1 MSAKKGLAAGALSL
15 AAAGLISK
23 ILGVVYIVPFQNM
36 AKDYAMGLYQ
46 NAYAIYVVMLTLA
59 TAGIPLAISKLVS
72 ERNALRDYA
81 GADQIYRVG
90 ARFLVLAGLIVFT
103 VLMVFGGLIAMMMGD
118 PNSST
123 AIRSLA
129 FALLI
134 VPLLA
139 AMRGYMQGHQSMA
152 VSGNSQVVEQL
163 VRVLVILL
171 GVFIAVRLDAEARTT
186 AAIATFASV
195 LGALA
200 SLLFLGRHVVRQ
212 RRENRK
218 KYLRPSPEPNKL
230 VLKKILQVAIPIS
243 LSSIVLPL
251 SQMMDS
257 FTITNL
263 LMFGFDW
270 TKEAATAE
278 FGVYTAR
285 ALRLIAMPLS
295 LAVAVGLSLM
305 PAISEAIAQRNI
317 KLRND
322 RVITAFRLT
331 SFFAF
336 PTAVGLYVLA
346 GPIDIALFTDL
357 KGADTIAAIS
367 FMAVFSSYELV
378 CAYILQAMG
387 YLYMPIRN
395 MFAGLGVKLVLLLL
409 LVPKLGIIGAG
420 VAAVIGYVV
429 SSTLNFA
436 AVKRL
441 LEIPM
446 SYSSLFGKP
455 LFASLVMGVVVWMVT
470 WIPLDVVIPWPRIE
484 NFVLVMLGGA
494 VGAVVFGL
502 LMIVQKGI
510 TKDELRR
517 MPGVKRFVRSRS

>member
-1 MSAKKGLAAGALSL
+1 MSAKKGLVAGVFSL

-23 ILGVVYIVPFQNM
+23 ILGVVYIIPFQNM

-59 TAGIPLAISKLVS
+59 TAGIPLAISKIVS

-90 ARFLVLAGLIVFT
+90 ARFLALAGVVIFA
-103 VLMVFGGLIAMMMGD
+103 VLMLLGGWIGIWMGD
-118 PNSST
+118 YNSAT
-123 AIRSLA
+123 AIRALA
-129 FALLI
+129 FALLV

-139 AMRGYMQGHQSMA
+139 AMRGYIQGHQAMA
-152 VSGNSQVVEQL
+152 VSGNSQVIEQL
-163 VRVLVILL
+163 VRVTVILI
-171 GVFIAVRLDAEARTT
+171 GVFISVSLGAEARIT
-186 AAIATFASV
+186 AAVATFASV
-195 LGALA
+195 FGAFV
-200 SLLFLGRHVVRQ
+200 SLLFLGRHVVKQ

-218 KYLRPSPEPNKL
+218 KYLRPSTESNKV
-230 VLKKILQVAIPIS
+230 VLRRILKVSIPIS

-270 TKEAATAE
+270 TKEIATAE

-285 ALRLIAMPLS
+285 ALRLIALPLS

-305 PAISEAIAQRNI
+305 PAISEAIAQKNI

-331 SFFAF
+331 SIFAF

-367 FMAVFSSYELV
+367 WMAVFSSYELV

-387 YLYMPIRN
+387 FMYLPIRN
-395 MFAGLGVKLVLLLL
+395 MFAGLGLKLVLIFV
-409 LVPKLGIIGAG
+409 LVPKFGILGAG
-420 VAAVIGYVV
+420 LAAVVGYVL
-429 SSTLNFA
+429 SSALNFA
-436 AVKRL
+436 SVRRL
-441 LEIPM
+441 AEIEL
-446 SYSSLFGKP
+446 SYNSLFGKP
-455 LFASLVMGVVVWMVT
+455 ILSSLLMGVVVWMLT
-470 WIPLDVVIPWPRIE
+470 WIPLDVIIPWPRIE
-484 NFVLVMLGGA
+484 SLVLVLLGGV
-494 VGAVVFGL
+494 VGAVVFGA
-502 LMIVQKGI
+502 LMIIQKGI

-517 MPGVKRFVRSRS
+517 MPGVKRFVR

>member
-59 TAGIPLAISKLVS
+59 TAGVPLAISKLVS
-72 ERNALRDYA
+72 EKNALRDYA

-90 ARFLVLAGLIVFT
+90 ARFLALAGVLVFV
-103 VLMVFGGLIAMMMGD
+103 VLMLLGGWIGIWMG
-118 PNSST
+118 NYHSST
-123 AIRSLA
+123 AIRALA
-129 FALLI
+129 FALLV

-139 AMRGYMQGHQSMA
+139 AMRGYIQGHQAMA

-163 VRVLVILL
+163 VRVTVILL
-171 GVFIAVRLDAEARTT
+171 GVFVAVRLGAEARVT
-186 AAIATFASV
+186 AAVATFASV
-195 LGALA
+195 LGAFA
-200 SLLFLGRHVVRQ
+200 SLIFLGKHVVKQ

-218 KYLRPSPEPNKL
+218 KYLRASTEANKV
-230 VLKKILQVAIPIS
+230 VLRRILKVAIPIS

-251 SQMMDS
+251 SQMLDA

-263 LMFGFDW
+263 LVFGFDW
-270 TKEAATAE
+270 TKELATSE

-285 ALRLIAMPLS
+285 ALRLIALPLS

-305 PAISEAIAQRNI
+305 PAISEAIAQKNL

-322 RVITAFRLT
+322 RVIMAFRLT
-331 SFFAF
+331 SFFSF

-367 FMAVFSSYELV
+367 WMAIFSSYELV

-387 YLYMPIRN
+387 YMYMPIRN
-395 MFAGLGVKLVLLLL
+395 MFAGLGLKLILLIF
-409 LVPKLGIIGAG
+409 LVPKFGILGAG
-420 VAAVIGYVV
+420 LAAVVGYVL
-429 SSTLNFA
+429 SSGLNFA

-441 LEIPM
+441 AEIPM
-446 SYSSLFGKP
+446 SYYSLFGKP
-455 LFASLVMGVVVWMVT
+455 LLSSAVMGIVVWMLT
-470 WIPLDVVIPWPRIE
+470 RIPLDVIIPWPRIE
-484 NFVLVMLGGA
+484 SLVLVMLGGA
-494 VGAVVFGL
+494 VGAVVFGG

-510 TKDELRR
+510 TKEELRR
-517 MPGVKRFVRSRS
+517 MPGVKRFVR

>member
-59 TAGIPLAISKLVS
+59 TAGIPLAISKLVA
-72 ERNALRDYA
+72 ERSALRDFA
-81 GADQIYRVG
+81 GADQLYRVG
-90 ARFLVLAGLIVFT
+90 ARFLAVAGVVVFVL
-103 VLMVFGGLIAMMMGD
+103 LMLLGGTIGVMMGD
-118 PNSST
+118 YNSST
-123 AIRSLA
+123 AIRALA

-139 AMRGYMQGHQSMA
+139 AMRGYIQGHQSMA
-152 VSGNSQVVEQL
+152 ISGNSQVVEQL
-163 VRVLVILL
+163 VRVTVILV
-171 GVFIAVRLDAEARTT
+171 GVYISVSLNAEPRTVAAV
-186 AAIATFASV
+186 ATFSSV

-200 SLLFLGRHVVRQ
+200 SLFYLGRHVVKQ

-218 KYLRPSPEPNKL
+218 KYIRPSTVPNKV
-230 VLKKILQVAIPIS
+230 VLRKILKISIPIS

-270 TKEAATAE
+270 TKEVATSE

-285 ALRLIAMPLS
+285 ALRLIALPLS

-305 PAISEAIAQRNI
+305 PAISEAIAQKNI

-331 SFFAF
+331 SLFAF

-367 FMAVFSSYELV
+367 WMAIFSSYELV
-378 CAYILQAMG
+378 CCYILQAMG
-387 YLYMPIRN
+387 FMYLPIRN
-395 MFAGLGVKLVLLLL
+395 MFAGLGLKLVLLLL
-409 LVPKLGIIGAG
+409 LVPKFGILGAG
-420 VAAVIGYVV
+420 IAAVIGYIL
-429 SSTLNFA
+429 SSGLNFA
-436 AVKRL
+436 AVRRL
-441 LEIPM
+441 AEIPM
-446 SYSSLFGKP
+446 SYRSLIIKP
-455 LFASLVMGVVVWMVT
+455 LFASLVMGGVVWT
-470 WIPLDVVIPWPRIE
+470 ITKIPLDVIIPWPRVE
-484 NFVLVMLGGA
+484 NLIVLILAGS
-494 VGAVVFGL
+494 VGAAVFGA
-502 LMIVQKGI
+502 LMILQKGVS
-510 TKDELRR
+510 KDELRR
-517 MPGVKRFVRSRS
+517 LPGVKRFVR